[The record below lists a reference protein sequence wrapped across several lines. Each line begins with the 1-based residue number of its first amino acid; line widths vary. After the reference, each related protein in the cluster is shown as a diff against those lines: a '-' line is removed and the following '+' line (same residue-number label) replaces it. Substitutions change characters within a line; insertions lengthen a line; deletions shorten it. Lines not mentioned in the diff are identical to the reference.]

1 MNKVSGMSKNAQT
14 VLDEIRSLPL
24 AEQREVLEALERPP
38 APAAPKRESH
48 RRGRGLFAGSG
59 LLEALLAERAKERAR
74 G

>member
-1 MNKVSGMSKNAQT
+1 MSKKAQI
-14 VLDEIRSLPL
+14 VLDQIRSLPL
-24 AEQREVLEALERPP
+24 AEQREVLEALERPQ
-38 APAAPKRESH
+38 APAAQKCESH

>member
-1 MNKVSGMSKNAQT
+1 MSTKAHT
-14 VLDEIRSLPL
+14 VLEQIRSLPP
-24 AEQREVLEALERPP
+24 AEQREVLEALERPQ
-38 APAAPKRESH
+38 APAAQNRESH

>member
-1 MNKVSGMSKNAQT
+1 MSTKAQS
-14 VLDEIRSLPL
+14 VLEQIRSLPPS
-24 AEQREVLEALERPP
+24 EQRELREALERPQV
-38 APAAPKRESH
+38 PAARKRESH